1 MSLQSLFNR
10 IANRNSPYYD
20 KRGNLKEGYSFEGGP
35 DYVATGTVKTRYYT
49 GAGRDGL
56 KLNTGSKT
64 VYRKSNFE
72 KDNTNSESGVK
83 KDNTNA
89 KDNEAG
95 GQNKSINDTV
105 DVRQGA
111 SGAEIAESNAQRDQQ
126 FALDRI
132 AAAGNVQ
139 ANIQRLIDSAN
150 MYAADSTATYKM
162 YGADAAKDA
171 TLYSAD
177 ASERTNKYVADVD
190 RAKAKEVATIQGD
203 FSLQLQDI
211 VNAGAKEA
219 EAVRGEYQL
228 ANTDLTGQYGLEDTR
243 LAGATSRD
251 VANRNKE
258 ATIFGSLM
266 SGFWL

>member
-1 MSLQSLFNR
+1 MARQSLFD
-10 IANRNSPYYD
+10 IANQYGKGSDFGHYD
-20 KRGNLKEGYSFEGGP
+20 TEIAKQQGYSNQDILDFLDANPGKL
-35 DYVATGTVKTRYYT
+35 A
-49 GAGRDGL
+49 AGN
-56 KLNTGSKT
+56 K
-64 VYRKSNFE
+64 
-72 KDNTNSESGVK
+72 
-83 KDNTNA
+83 
-89 KDNEAG
+89 AG
-95 GQNKSINDTV
+95 GQDGLYDELRGSSLDFGKSVVAN
-105 DVRQGA
+105 RGGA

-139 ANIQRLIDSAN
+139 ANIQRLVNSAN
-150 MYAADSTATYKM
+150 MYAADSTAKYQM

-171 TLYSAD
+171 TIYSSD

-190 RAKAKEVATIQGD
+190 RTKAKEVATIQGD

-228 ANTDLTGQYGLEDTR
+228 ANTDLTGQYGLENTR
-243 LAGATSRD
+243 IAGATSRD

-258 ATIFGSLM
+258 GQILGSLM
-266 SGFWL
+266 SGFWS

>member
-1 MSLQSLFNR
+1 MARQSLFD
-10 IANRNSPYYD
+10 IANQYGQGSDFGHYD
-20 KRGNLKEGYSFEGGP
+20 TEIAKQQGYSNQDILDFLDANPGKL
-35 DYVATGTVKTRYYT
+35 A
-49 GAGRDGL
+49 AGN
-56 KLNTGSKT
+56 K
-64 VYRKSNFE
+64 
-72 KDNTNSESGVK
+72 
-83 KDNTNA
+83 
-89 KDNEAG
+89 AG
-95 GQNKSINDTV
+95 GQDGLYDELRGGSLDFGKSVVAN
-105 DVRQGA
+105 RGGA

-139 ANIQRLIDSAN
+139 ANIQRLVNSAN
-150 MYAADSTATYKM
+150 MYAADSTAKYQM

-171 TLYSAD
+171 SIYSSD

-190 RAKAKEVATIQGD
+190 RTKAREVATIQGD

-228 ANTDLTGQYGLEDTR
+228 ANTDLTGQYGLENTR
-243 LAGATSRD
+243 IAGATSRD

-258 ATIFGSLM
+258 AQILGSLM
-266 SGFWL
+266 SGFWS

>member
-1 MSLQSLFNR
+1 MSRQSLFDISNQYGQGSDFGGYDTE
-10 IANRNSPYYD
+10 IA
-20 KRGNLKEGYSFEGGP
+20 LQQGYSRQDIIDFLDANPDKLAPGNRSGGQ
-35 DYVATGTVKTRYYT
+35 
-49 GAGRDGL
+49 DGL
-56 KLNTGSKT
+56 YDQLKTNTFDTSK
-64 VYRKSNFE
+64 S
-72 KDNTNSESGVK
+72 
-83 KDNTNA
+83 
-89 KDNEAG
+89 
-95 GQNKSINDTV
+95 
-105 DVRQGA
+105 VRVNRGGA

-139 ANIQRLIDSAN
+139 ANIQRLINNAN
-150 MYAADSTATYKM
+150 MYAADSTAKYQM

-171 TLYSAD
+171 TIYSAA

-190 RAKAKEVATIQGD
+190 RAKAREVATIQGD

-219 EAVRGEYQL
+219 EAVRGEYRL

-266 SGFWL
+266 SGFWS

>member
-1 MSLQSLFNR
+1 MARQSLFD
-10 IANRNSPYYD
+10 IANQYGAGSDFGHYD
-20 KRGNLKEGYSFEGGP
+20 TEIAKQQGYSNQDILDFLDSNPGKLAEGN
-35 DYVATGTVKTRYYT
+35 R
-49 GAGRDGL
+49 
-56 KLNTGSKT
+56 
-64 VYRKSNFE
+64 
-72 KDNTNSESGVK
+72 
-83 KDNTNA
+83 
-89 KDNEAG
+89 AG
-95 GQNKSINDTV
+95 GQDGLYDELRGNSVDFGKSVVAN
-105 DVRQGA
+105 RGGA

-139 ANIQRLIDSAN
+139 ANIQRLVNSAN
-150 MYAADSTATYKM
+150 MYAADSTAKYQM

-171 TLYSAD
+171 SIYSAD

-190 RAKAKEVATIQGD
+190 RTKAKEVATIQGD

-228 ANTDLTGQYGLEDTR
+228 ANTDLTGQYGLENTR
-243 LAGATSRD
+243 IAGATSRD

-258 ATIFGSLM
+258 GQILGSLM
-266 SGFWL
+266 SGFWS